1 MSPFEGPAT
10 EEEAAKGAGEA
21 DEDGEESARAPSLF
35 CFQLAKSTP
44 HAFSKL
50 WKMSS
55 FSGPIPETMQ
65 LLFGMTGTI
74 AKNHANLR
82 YNQEILIPL
91 MVKMKD
97 HRDKAPDVNALS
109 EQVKKCFELSR
120 LNPSAT
126 TLSDEAW
133 SLRYMYGLVKQ
144 LTYKKKPPRD
154 P

>member
-1 MSPFEGPAT
+1 MSASEGAVYGGFDGLAQIWDNMKEVRNRLQDYKGIVLEKPAP
-10 EEEAAKGAGEA
+10 GEA
-21 DEDGEESARAPSLF
+21 PAV
-35 CFQLAKSTP
+35 
-44 HAFSKL
+44 
-50 WKMSS
+50 
-55 FSGPIPETMQ
+55 
-65 LLFGMTGTI
+65 MTGTV